1 MMEKTVN
8 CKCRSGC
15 RNRRCVCLRSNEPC
29 NENCECVDCQNP
41 LNGVEID
48 NLSICA
54 IQNIEAYKALTQKD
68 LEKEYELP
76 CECET
81 VPLKNLV
88 GDYSCR
94 ECDET
99 YWWSFCW
106 NEVVQDN
113 CTWHCEI
120 CNECRDWREWHCEE
134 CNKCTYG
141 VTLPCEYCGAR
152 GRMG

>member
-1 MMEKTVN
+1 MEKTVN

-54 IQNIEAYKALTQKD
+54 IQNIETYKALTQKD

-81 VPLKNLV
+81 VPLKNLM

-94 ECDET
+94 ECGET
-99 YWWSFCW
+99 
-106 NEVVQDN
+106 
-113 CTWHCEI
+113 
-120 CNECRDWREWHCEE
+120 
-134 CNKCTYG
+134 
-141 VTLPCEYCGAR
+141 
-152 GRMG
+152 